1 MPGANCFIF
10 GCGTNRRHSGVGSF
24 RIPAGK
30 DEKSKEIRNLWKRSS
45 HEIVLLMRIFV
56 DKSILATCMY
66 ARDILRKGKSIVVSI
81 KQFSPSIMYYF

>member
-1 MPGANCFIF
+1 MAGANCFIF

-30 DEKSKEIRNLWKRSS
+30 DEKLKEIRNPWIKVVARDR
-45 HEIVLLMRIFV
+45 VV
-56 DKSILATCMY
+56 DEILATCMY

-81 KQFSPSIMYYF
+81 SQFSPSIMYYF